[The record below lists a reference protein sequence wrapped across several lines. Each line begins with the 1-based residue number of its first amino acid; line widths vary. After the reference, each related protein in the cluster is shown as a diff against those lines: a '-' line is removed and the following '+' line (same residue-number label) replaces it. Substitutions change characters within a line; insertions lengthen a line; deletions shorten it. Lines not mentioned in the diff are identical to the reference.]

1 MLQLQFRK
9 LSQNRL
15 YCNGGPRPALRRRTS
30 GAEHEAMTAK
40 SSNPE
45 LSLRRAA
52 EFIPQGLAVFDAEL
66 RLMTSNIRYR
76 QLLDLPDELMA
87 TGTPLLA
94 IAHHLARRGDLGPG
108 DPTLLAERRV
118 ETLTRNETTVS
129 RRLGAAG
136 QTLEFHSSRLP
147 DGGLVISFVDVTGR
161 MRAEA
166 ALERM
171 NASLEGR
178 VEERTADLTRVNA
191 ELEIARAKADAA
203 NRDKTRFL
211 AAASHDLLQPLNA
224 ARLYTSTLIERAGG
238 TGLGELAHSI
248 EASLNAVE
256 EIMSA
261 LLDISRID
269 SGALKPMPTAFNVR
283 DLLKKMEVEFAPMA
297 REKQIELRLVATSA
311 TVMADRALVARVVQ
325 NLISNAIK
333 YTRPGGRVLAG
344 CRLRGGRIRLDI
356 IDTGIGFNKD
366 QHALIFAEFSRLEHG
381 ARMAQGLG
389 LGLSIVKRIVAA
401 LGLTLE
407 LESIEGKGSRFSLYL
422 PQTRT
427 LRPVAEYGPANRE
440 AVSNLGD
447 LRVLCVDND
456 RAILDAMEGLLAGW
470 GCDVRSAR
478 SLKDIDKDQLLV
490 GWLPDLVLMDYHLD
504 QTSGLDA
511 IEWLRHN
518 VGGHLPA
525 ALVTADRSPAVRTLA
540 EERGITVVTKPV
552 KPAALR
558 ATISGLAGQ
567 RPRQTARV

>member
-1 MLQLQFRK
+1 MTTK
-9 LSQNRL
+9 LS
-15 YCNGGPRPALRRRTS
+15 
-30 GAEHEAMTAK
+30 EA
-40 SSNPE
+40 E

-52 EFIPQGLAVFDAEL
+52 EFIPQGLAVFDPDL
-66 RLMTSNIRYR
+66 RLLTSNARYR
-76 QLLDLPDELMA
+76 KLLDLPAQLMEP
-87 TGTPLLA
+87 GTPLYD
-94 IAHHLARRGDLGPG
+94 IALYLARRGDLGAG
-108 DPTLLAERRV
+108 DAAALAAQRV
-118 ETLTRNETTVS
+118 QTLTQSQTTVS
-129 RRLGAAG
+129 QRLGAGG
-136 QTLEFHSSRLP
+136 QSLEFHSSRVP
-147 DGGLVISFVDVTGR
+147 DGGLVVSFVDITARV
-161 MRAEA
+161 RAEA

-224 ARLYTSTLIERAGG
+224 ARLYTATLIERAGSNG
-238 TGLGELAHSI
+238 IADLAHAI

-269 SGALKPMPTAFNVR
+269 SGALKPTSAPFNVR
-283 DLLKKMEVEFAPMA
+283 DLLKKTEVEFGPMA
-297 REKQIELRLVATSA
+297 REKKIELRLVHTSA
-311 TVMADRALVARVVQ
+311 TVLSDRSLVARVLQ
-325 NLISNAIK
+325 NLVSNAIK
-333 YTRPGGRVLAG
+333 YTRPGGRVLVG
-344 CRLRGGRIRLDI
+344 CRVHGNRVRLDI

-366 QHALIFAEFSRLEHG
+366 QHALIFAEFSRLEQG

-407 LESIEGKGSRFSLYL
+407 LESVEGKGSRFSLYL
-422 PQTRT
+422 PRTRT
-427 LRPVAEYGPANRE
+427 LRASAEYGPVNRE
-440 AVSNLGD
+440 SVVNLAG

-456 RAILDAMEGLLAGW
+456 KPILDAMEGLLVGW
-470 GCDVRSAR
+470 GCDVRSAL
-478 SLKDIDKDQLLV
+478 SLKDINRNQLLF

-525 ALVTADRSPAVRTLA
+525 ALVTADRSPTVRALA
-540 EERGITVVTKPV
+540 EERGIAVVTKPV

-558 ATISGLAGQ
+558 AAISGLAGQ
-567 RPRQTARV
+567 RSRPHSPPASMAT